1 MLLAPGSWLLLSC
14 KAEQKEET
22 SDQRC
27 YKKEESK
34 QKGGVGNKR
43 QKQPWDVGNV
53 PVRGEAF

>member
-1 MLLAPGSWLLLSC
+1 MLLLRC
-14 KAEQKEET
+14 KEEQKEET

-27 YKKEESK
+27 YKKKEESK